1 MGKEAQRPN
10 YEGMIRERLHQ
21 AIFSGSGGQQA
32 HMLDIIISN
41 WSTLSAEIKS
51 FIHDEVEN
59 FAFGGSERVRLLD
72 LPRWNE
78 LRALAE

>member
-1 MGKEAQRPN
+1 MEAQRPN
-10 YEGMIRERLHQ
+10 YEEMIREKLRQ
-21 AIFSGSGGQQA
+21 AILSGSEGQQR
-32 HMLDIIISN
+32 HMLDMIIPN

-59 FAFGGSERVRLLD
+59 YAFGGSERVRLLD
-72 LPRWNE
+72 LPRWNK